1 MVFTRTLREGEMGTY
16 NGGVSVVFQF
26 GKTKILGID
35 NVGLHRIEIVLNSTD
50 LKTVKMTAP

>member
-1 MVFTRTLREGEMGTY
+1 MVFTRTLREREMGTY

-50 LKTVKMTAP
+50 LKNS